1 MKINEYY
8 IKARLFPTILTSIPI
23 LSLYYFGF
31 SEKIMEFFIFIDG
44 YKWASDITLSISIIY
59 FLVQIN
65 RLISKELFQNIF
77 FKEELNMPTTNFL
90 LNSDK
95 TLAKSMKSQ
104 IVQKIAADFN
114 IHLLDSNS
122 ENENEEEARKTIS
135 SAVAQVRNVTR
146 GNSMLL
152 QHNIEYGFVR
162 NLIGGSVLAS
172 IISIINVYLFEYA
185 FPNQFAFK
193 LNLVLLCIYI
203 LPIILSKFL
212 INKYGKYYAKILFEQ
227 YLKK

>member
-8 IKARLFPTILTSIPI
+8 IKARLFPTILISIPI

-31 SEKIMEFFIFIDG
+31 SEKLIEFMTFLEG
-44 YKWASDITLSISIIY
+44 YEWASDITLSIAIIY

-90 LNSDK
+90 LNSD
-95 TLAKSMKSQ
+95 TSLAKSIKSQ
-104 IVQKIAADFN
+104 IAQKIAADFN
-114 IHLLDSNS
+114 IHLLNSTS

-146 GNSMLL
+146 DNSILL

-162 NLIGGSVLAS
+162 NLIGGSVLAVV
-172 IISIINVYLFEYA
+172 ISIINIFLFQYT
-185 FPNQFAFK
+185 FPNPFAFK
-193 LNLVLLCIYI
+193 LNLVFLSIYI

-212 INKYGKYYAKILFEQ
+212 INRYGIYYAKILFEQ

>member
-1 MKINEYY
+1 MTFLE
-8 IKARLFPTILTSIPI
+8 
-23 LSLYYFGF
+23 
-31 SEKIMEFFIFIDG
+31 G
-44 YKWASDITLSISIIY
+44 YKWASDITLSIAIIY

-90 LNSDK
+90 LNSDT
-95 TLAKSMKSQ
+95 TLAKSIKSQ
-104 IVQKIAADFN
+104 IVQKIATDFN
-114 IHLLDSNS
+114 IHLLDSNA

-146 GNSMLL
+146 DNSMLL

-162 NLIGGSVLAS
+162 NLIGGSVLAA
-172 IISIINVYLFEYA
+172 IISIINIFLFQYT
-185 FPNQFAFK
+185 FSNPFAFK
-193 LNLVLLCIYI
+193 LNVVFLGIYI

-212 INKYGKYYAKILFEQ
+212 INRYGKCYAKILFEQ

>member
-31 SEKIMEFFIFIDG
+31 SEKLIKFMIFLEG
-44 YKWASDITLSISIIY
+44 YKWASDITLSIAIIY
-59 FLVQIN
+59 LLVQVN

-90 LNSDK
+90 LNSDSS
-95 TLAKSMKSQ
+95 LAKSIKAQ
-104 IVQKIAADFN
+104 IVQKIATDFN

-122 ENENEEEARKTIS
+122 EKENEEEARKTIS
-135 SAVAQVRNVTR
+135 SAVAQIRNVTR
-146 GNSMLL
+146 DNSMLL

-162 NLIGGSVLAS
+162 NLIGGSVLAT
-172 IISIINVYLFEYA
+172 IISIINIFLFQYT
-185 FPNQFAFK
+185 FPNPFAFK
-193 LNLVLLCIYI
+193 LNLVFVVIYI
-203 LPIILSKFL
+203 LPIILGKYL
-212 INKYGKYYAKILFEQ
+212 INRYGKYYAKILFEQ

>member
-31 SEKIMEFFIFIDG
+31 SEKILDFIAYLNG
-44 YKWASDITLSISIIY
+44 YKWVSDITLSIAIIY

-90 LNSDK
+90 LNSDN

-104 IVQKIAADFN
+104 IVQKIANEFN

-122 ENENEEEARKTIS
+122 ENANQEEARKTIS

-146 GNSMLL
+146 DNSMLL

-162 NLIGGSVLAS
+162 NLIGGCVLAAV
-172 IISIINVYLFEYA
+172 ISIINIFLFQYT

-193 LNLVLLCIYI
+193 LNLVLLCVYI